1 MNDSENIK
9 DTLEQ
14 NENTPETAEITD
26 NINHTADTETVTAS
40 QSKSGKERFD
50 PARVLFDWA
59 ESLVPALLIVILIF
73 LFAFRLI
80 GVSGTSMLPTLQD
93 KDYLIVSKLFYDPK
107 PGDVVVMTKEG
118 FLVNQYGREESF
130 VKRIIATEGQK
141 VYIDYEEGAVYVDG
155 VKQDDSFTYT
165 LTTRE
170 GDYDFPEGGLTVP
183 EGCIFVLGDNRN
195 GSTDSR
201 YSFVG
206 MVDER
211 CIIGRV
217 LLRLLP
223 ISSFGA
229 VK

>member
-1 MNDSENIK
+1 MMHDSEYSKEIIERNGKNTQK
-9 DTLEQ
+9 D
-14 NENTPETAEITD
+14 NYD
-26 NINHTADTETVTAS
+26 V
-40 QSKSGKERFD
+40 
-50 PARVLFDWA
+50 ARAIFDWS

-80 GVSGTSMLPTLQD
+80 GVSGTSMLPTLQHR
-93 KDYLIVSKLFYDPK
+93 DYLVVSKLFYDPR
-107 PGDVVVMTKEG
+107 PGDIVVMTKEG
-118 FLVNQYGREESF
+118 FLLNKYGREDSF

-165 LTTRE
+165 PTTRR
-170 GDYDFPEGGLTVP
+170 GDYEFPEGGLTVP

-201 YSFVG
+201 YSDVG

-217 LLRLLP
+217 LLRILP